1 MHLRRHQARTT
12 RNPSVHLVESVRVDG
27 RVKQVF
33 IEHIGTAPEGPE
45 YEALWKR
52 GEERRRWHLRKRHGK
67 LPGSLFG
74 GSAIVDRLARL
85 RQRDAPGPA
94 LPVADARAL
103 REWKRVVLGF
113 REVFGQLFAELGL
126 QGLGGSVR
134 SGGMVSRLRDTVLL
148 RLQWPGRS
156 KRYQV
161 RRTVGESELG
171 ARLQRLYRLMDWLDE
186 ARIEGI
192 KRAVGG
198 AVSGLLGSK
207 VEVVFCD
214 VTTLAFCSEQ
224 SDELRK
230 RGYSKDG
237 KPHRVQVVMALMQ
250 TEEGLPVGY
259 QLFPGNTAEVK
270 TLLPMVEE
278 LRSRY
283 EVERLVVVGDAGLLS
298 QKNLEAMD
306 RAGFEWVVA
315 ARLRQLPQVDFAE
328 LSAEAEGWSVYAGDA
343 EDRAEPGG
351 RGPQIREHWLREGPH
366 RGRRLVATYS
376 PLRARRHA
384 HQREDAVERARRESK
399 GELVGKS
406 RAGRFLRLE
415 KGALS
420 FDEEAEKRDAL
431 FDGLHGV
438 LTSLEEP
445 VEWVRAQY
453 SQLWEIEHGFRV
465 LKHTLASRPVFHWTE
480 RRVRAHIAICYLAFA
495 LLRLLRHRYRL
506 AHPGHPVPSEERLL
520 EELGEVQCSLVHD
533 PGSKRDFAL
542 AGPITGEQRRIYAA
556 VGLKPLSRTMPVP
569 RFRRRS

>member
-1 MHLRRHQARTT
+1 MHLRRHKARTA
-12 RNPSVHLVESVRVDG
+12 RHPSVHLVESVREDG
-27 RVKQVF
+27 AVKQKF

-45 YEALWKR
+45 YEALWKK
-52 GEERRRWHLRKRHGK
+52 GEARLRWHRRKRQGK

-74 GSAIVDRLARL
+74 GSAIVDRLARV
-85 RQRDAPGPA
+85 RQRGAAPEA
-94 LPVADARAL
+94 IPVADARAL
-103 REWKRVVLGF
+103 REVERVVLGY

-126 QGLGGSVR
+126 RGLGSAR
-134 SGGMVSRLRDTVLL
+134 SGGMVTRLRDTVLL
-148 RLQWPGRS
+148 RLAWPGRS

-171 ARLQRLYRLMDWLDE
+171 ARLQRVYRLMDWLD
-186 ARIEGI
+186 ADRIEGV
-192 KRAVGG
+192 KRAVGR

-214 VTTLAFCSEQ
+214 VTTLAFCSER

-237 KPHRVQVVMALMQ
+237 KAHQVQVVLALLQ

-270 TLLPMVEE
+270 TLLPMVAE

-298 QKNLEAMD
+298 KENLEAMD
-306 RAGFEWVVA
+306 EAGFEWVVA
-315 ARLRQLPQVDFAE
+315 ARLRKLREEDFAA
-328 LSAEAEGWSVYAGDA
+328 LSAEAEGWQVYAGEA

-351 RGPQIREHWLREGPH
+351 RGPQIREHRLLEGPH

-376 PLRARRHA
+376 PLRARRQA
-384 HQREDAVERARRESK
+384 HQREEAVERARRKVK
-399 GELVGKS
+399 GDAVGRS
-406 RAGRFLRLE
+406 RAGRYLKLKR
-415 KGALS
+415 GALS

-431 FDGLHGV
+431 YDGLHGV

-506 AHPGHPVPSEERLL
+506 AHPGRPAPSEERLL
-520 EELGEVQCSLVHD
+520 EELGEVQSSLVRD

-542 AGPITGEQRRIYAA
+542 AGPITAEQRRIYAA
-556 VGLKPLSRTMPVP
+556 VGLKPLSRTVPVP

>member
-1 MHLRRHQARTT
+1 MR
-12 RNPSVHLVESVRVDG
+12 EDG
-27 RVKQVF
+27 RVRQIF
-33 IEHIGTAPEGPE
+33 IEHIGTAADGPE

-52 GEERRRWHLRKRHGK
+52 GEERRRWHLRQRHGK

-85 RQRDAPGPA
+85 RQRGAPGPA

-103 REWKRVVLGF
+103 REWKRVVLGY
-113 REVFGQLFAELGL
+113 REVFGELFAGLGL
-126 QGLGGSVR
+126 QGLGSVR
-134 SGGMVSRLRDTVLL
+134 SGGMVSRLRDAVLL

-171 ARLQRLYRLMDWLDE
+171 ARLQRVYRLMDWLDE

-192 KRAVGG
+192 KRAVGS

-214 VTTLAFCSEQ
+214 VTTLAFCSER

-259 QLFPGNTAEVK
+259 RLFPGNTAEVK
-270 TLLPMVEE
+270 TLLPMVKE

-283 EVERLVVVGDAGLLS
+283 AVERLVVVGDAGLLS
-298 QKNLEAMD
+298 RKNLEAMD
-306 RAGFEWVVA
+306 KAGFEWVVA
-315 ARLRQLPQVDFAE
+315 ARLRKLGEVDFAA
-328 LSAEAEGWSVYAGDA
+328 LSEKAEGWSVYAGDA

-351 RGPQIREHWLREGPH
+351 RGPQIREHRLLEGAL

-376 PLRARRHA
+376 PRRARRDVRRRKEA
-384 HQREDAVERARRESK
+384 EERARRESK
-399 GELVGKS
+399 GEVVGRG
-406 RAGRFLRLE
+406 RAGRYLRVE
-415 KGALS
+415 PGAVT
-420 FDEEAEKRDAL
+420 FDKEAAERDAR

-438 LTSLEEP
+438 LTSLEAP

-506 AHPGHPVPSEERLL
+506 AHPGRPVPSEERLL
-520 EELGEVQCSLVHD
+520 EELGEVQSSLVHD
-533 PGSKRDFAL
+533 PGSNRDFAL
-542 AGPITGEQRRIYAA
+542 AGPITAEQRRIYAA
-556 VGLKPLSRTMPVP
+556 VGLKPHSRTLPVP